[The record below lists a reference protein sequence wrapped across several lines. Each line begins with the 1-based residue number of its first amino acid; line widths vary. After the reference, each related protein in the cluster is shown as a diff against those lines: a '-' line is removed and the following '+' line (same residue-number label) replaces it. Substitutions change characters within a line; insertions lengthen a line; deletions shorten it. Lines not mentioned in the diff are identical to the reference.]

1 MDTEQPRTPSPQGP
15 HTGLAAPEGDPV
27 RRKKHWLATPKP
39 FIAWGIFMG
48 LATGGAFA
56 VAGVAALR
64 EGVVWAG
71 ATCMVAAILFP
82 TAFTLH
88 SWRSERD

>member
-1 MDTEQPRTPSPQGP
+1 MVNGQREKENR
-15 HTGLAAPEGDPV
+15 V
-27 RRKKHWLATPKP
+27 RRKKHWLGTPNP
-39 FIAWGIFMG
+39 IITWAIFMG

-56 VAGVAALR
+56 VAGAAALR

-71 ATCMVAAILFP
+71 ATCMVVAVVFP

>member
-1 MDTEQPRTPSPQGP
+1 MVDRQDR
-15 HTGLAAPEGDPV
+15 V
-27 RRKKHWLATPKP
+27 RRKKHWLGTPKTL
-39 FIAWGIFMG
+39 IAWAIFMG

-56 VAGVAALR
+56 VAGAAALR

-71 ATCMVAAILFP
+71 ATCMVVAVVFP

-88 SWRSERD
+88 TWRSERN